1 MNALNPNYRF
11 GFVRGNS
18 GGNRAYAISAMWRLY
33 DNNATVAYI
42 GEYTSENTIPLVY
55 AESRIR
61 AWHCSG
67 SASSSDLSSTQ
78 FPRFFRTI
86 PDNTQQGAAM
96 AKFVLAMGWTHVN
109 LLAATD
115 SYGASIAASFLDAAQ
130 TLGITVFTDVYVP
143 GDKDLGPQV
152 RNLANSYSNVHI
164 VAAYAEDFAVLL
176 REARAQGLLNADNAW
191 VGTDALEMYMA
202 GAIPTTSSNYVTDM
216 ANANGVLYMAPY
228 VDTNSTA
235 YQTMS
240 TAYSAINT
248 TYPISKVPYAA
259 LHYDCAVALARGLIQ
274 TAERVGPTNVTRA
287 DLVLERD
294 FLPPPFA
301 GATGEVSFSNAGD
314 RAGSFSVWNMYG
326 GQRYTAYRVHVDG
339 SIQSVAAPQ
348 FFAGSSTPPPDIPAR
363 MVLYPQWSEP
373 GVIITSVVRA
383 ILIVLFL
390 AGTAVL
396 FKHRNE
402 AIVRN
407 LSFPFLV
414 LITNGCIWV
423 LVGEFVSI
431 GKPSRVTCHAPVW
444 ILTIGY
450 QMIIGSSA
458 VKTYRIWRIF
468 DNKSMRRLK
477 TIQNPY
483 LFKMV
488 ASLIALQ
495 SIIFGIWL
503 GAFPSSPVAS
513 NSKKLLYFTCAS
525 SSKVGEQAVMGTT
538 LALNLALLVA
548 VIYLGYKTRNVAS
561 SFRETLWIMYVAQ
574 NIAFAGVIIL
584 AFSFIT
590 MADFLLGAYMIRT
603 VVMIYVVAFTYAA
616 LVGRVVIALLRGTAG
631 APEGAADPPAGAAAA
646 ARAKFAAG
654 GVGTTSMTS
663 TARAAVATAAAPN
676 PAMHVSMNHE
686 TGKVA
691 HVSGQYAVKESSAW
705 FATWTMHAVHLFS
718 GDAIIALVPDSQ
730 DTQGTHGV
738 VLPLAGT
745 QYDPNPGRAALCIEL
760 FAHGRA
766 WLVQY
771 ESEPDRDAWVKVLAA
786 TCTVSSS
793 SRSRSATGRPAEM
806 SAVAPNKEAPAG
818 KMGKGKSVEALARA
832 GTAQTNAS
840 EAGLPG
846 ASVNASRVALQPTRP
861 TRQF

>member
-1 MNALNPNYRF
+1 MPVMNALNPNYRF
-11 GFVRGNS
+11 AFVRGNS

-55 AESRIR
+55 VESRIR

-67 SASSSDLSSTQ
+67 SASSSELSSNQ

-96 AKFVLAMGWTHVN
+96 AKFAFAMGWTHVN

-115 SYGASIAASFLDAAQ
+115 SYGATITSSFLATAQ
-130 TLGITVFTDVYVP
+130 TLGITISSTDVYVP
-143 GDKDLGPQV
+143 GDHDLGPQV
-152 RNLANSYSNVHI
+152 RNLANSYSNVHV

-176 REARAQGLLNADNAW
+176 REARVQGLLNADNAW
-191 VGTDALEMYMA
+191 LGTDALEMYMS
-202 GAIPTTSSNYVTDM
+202 GGIPTTSSNYATDM
-216 ANANGVLYMAPY
+216 ANANGVLYLAPY
-228 VDTNSTA
+228 ADTNSTA
-235 YQTMS
+235 YQTMAA
-240 TAYSAINT
+240 AYAAINM

-274 TAERVGPTNVTRA
+274 TAESVGPTNVTRA

-301 GATGEVSFSNAGD
+301 GASGEVSFSNEGD

-326 GQRYTAYRVHVDG
+326 GQRFAAYHMFADG
-339 SIQSVAAPQ
+339 SVQSVAPAQ
-348 FFAGSSTPPPDIPAR
+348 FFSGSSTPPPDIPAK
-363 MVLYPQWSEP
+363 MVLYPQWSDP
-373 GVIITSVVRA
+373 GVVITSVVRA
-383 ILIVLFL
+383 VLIVLFL

-423 LVGEFVSI
+423 LVGEFVSV

-513 NSKKLLYFTCAS
+513 NSKKLLYYTCTS

-548 VIYLGYKTRNVAS
+548 VIYLGYKTRNVVS
-561 SFRETLWIMYVAQ
+561 SFRETLWI
-574 NIAFAGVIIL
+574 IILRLPGVIIL

-603 VVMIYVVAFTYAA
+603 IVMIYVVAFTYAA
-616 LVGRVVIALLRGTAG
+616 LVGRVVIAILRGTTG
-631 APEGAADPPAGAAAA
+631 APEGAADPPAAAAA

-663 TARAAVATAAAPN
+663 TARAGAVATTTGAPN
-676 PAMHVSMNHE
+676 PAIHVSMNHE

-705 FATWTMHAVHLFS
+705 FATWTMHA
-718 GDAIIALVPDSQ
+718 GD
-730 DTQGTHGV
+730 GV
-738 VLPLAGT
+738 VLPLAAT
-745 QYDPNPGRAALCIEL
+745 QFDPHPGRAALCIEL

-766 WLVQY
+766 WLVQF

-793 SRSRSATGRPAEM
+793 SRSRSATGKATDV
-806 SAVAPNKEAPAG
+806 STAAPNKEAAAG

-832 GTAQTNAS
+832 GTAQTNSS

-846 ASVNASRVALQPTRP
+846 ASVNASRVAIQPTRP